1 MMYAVSFS
9 NQFKKD
15 YKRCIKRSYDISL
28 LEKVLKLLR
37 ETGTLPN
44 KYKPHLLSGNYA
56 NFWECHIKGDWLMIW
71 LQNNDTKEIFLE
83 RLGTHSDLF

>member
-1 MMYAVSFS
+1 MYEISFS

-15 YKRCIKRSYDISL
+15 YKRCIKRNYDISL
-28 LEKVLKLLR
+28 LEVVLKILR
-37 ETGTLPN
+37 EEGTLPS

-56 NFWECHIKGDWLMIW
+56 GFWECHIKSDWLLTW
-71 LQNNDTKEIFLE
+71 LQDDVKKEIYLD